1 MYKTILIIVLS
12 FFINQVFTQNTST
25 SMSLDSL
32 VLEMQKITE
41 EEKSQLM
48 ARLVMIDEKVRLG
61 ELNVNDAL
69 DIKLLE
75 TDVTNLRIKRRMAF
89 YEQQIKDV
97 INAQLSG
104 EDFDLALANQQYV
117 SPEMTTNEKPQIEKV
132 YGERYS
138 SSNSPKAET
147 LPKEVRTYKESR
159 YIDQVVLGFGVNTLL
174 NNGNTSNL
182 SDTDVN
188 IIQSRNYE
196 FGLAWKYRI
205 IENSNLLMLRYGISY
220 YRAHLSPRNELIF
233 VKDGNITNLLRPTDE
248 VISNKFTNNY
258 FIAPIHLELDFSQ
271 KYTAKKSGHS
281 YLRSQRSFR
290 VGVGAYIG
298 ILASSRQNTT
308 FLINNRTSK
317 TNIKGDYNV
326 SQIIYGTEAYVGFKD
341 MSVRLKYDISEL
353 FSQNPNQQNVASL
366 GLRWDLK

>member
-75 TDVTNLRIKRRMAF
+75 TDVTNLRIKRRMAY

-104 EDFDLALANQQYV
+104 EDFELSLANQQYV

-174 NNGNTSNL
+174 NNGNTTNL
-182 SDTDVN
+182 SDTDIN

-220 YRAHLSPRNELIF
+220 YRAHLSPEMN
-233 VKDGNITNLLRPTDE
+233 
-248 VISNKFTNNY
+248 
-258 FIAPIHLELDFSQ
+258 
-271 KYTAKKSGHS
+271 
-281 YLRSQRSFR
+281 
-290 VGVGAYIG
+290 
-298 ILASSRQNTT
+298 
-308 FLINNRTSK
+308 
-317 TNIKGDYNV
+317 
-326 SQIIYGTEAYVGFKD
+326 
-341 MSVRLKYDISEL
+341 
-353 FSQNPNQQNVASL
+353 
-366 GLRWDLK
+366 